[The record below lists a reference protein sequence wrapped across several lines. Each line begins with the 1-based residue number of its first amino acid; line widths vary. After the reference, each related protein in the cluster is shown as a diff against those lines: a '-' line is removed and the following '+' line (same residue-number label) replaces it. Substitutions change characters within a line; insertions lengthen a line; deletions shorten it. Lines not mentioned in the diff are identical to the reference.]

1 MKWRELVS
9 EFIEIVF
16 GLASQVSYGSM
27 QFKFSARR
35 VLEGRGKYS
44 EHRGYTAVK
53 VDMGM
58 FNFPLLLSLE
68 PSTLCSSG
76 SENAQLLLSARTR
89 MLNLPPLMS
98 CKLVTLRGFRA
109 QAPFLST
116 THLEQ

>member
-1 MKWRELVS
+1 MVS

-16 GLASQVSYGSM
+16 GLSYGSR

-35 VLEGRGKYS
+35 RGKYS

-76 SENAQLLLSARTR
+76 SENAQLLVWARTE
-89 MLNLPPLMS
+89 
-98 CKLVTLRGFRA
+98 C
-109 QAPFLST
+109 
-116 THLEQ
+116 